1 MNDENT
7 KAVDDLYKQLNE
19 MKGQL
24 EASEMK
30 CDKLQTSVSKK
41 KEKLTSNSLKIQ
53 ELETSL
59 TAKVLQL
66 SCQLSFMLVVILL
79 PADDLCEHFCPR
91 SGLTNV
97 GSDLDPNHL
106 SL

>member
-19 MKGQL
+19 VKGQL

-53 ELETSL
+53 ELETSI
-59 TAKVLQL
+59 TAKVLL
-66 SCQLSFMLVVILL
+66 
-79 PADDLCEHFCPR
+79 H
-91 SGLTNV
+91 
-97 GSDLDPNHL
+97 
-106 SL
+106 